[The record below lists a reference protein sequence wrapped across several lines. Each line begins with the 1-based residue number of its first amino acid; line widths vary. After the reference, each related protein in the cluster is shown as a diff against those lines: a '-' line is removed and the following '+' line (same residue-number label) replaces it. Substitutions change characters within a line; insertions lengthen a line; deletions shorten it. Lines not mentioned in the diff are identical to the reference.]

1 MALLELYPGPRSR
14 LLGLPA
20 VGWLWLSGDDKDD
33 ISLPDMHVEVEN
45 FYITYICI
53 IIIIYISPPDMHV
66 EVENA
71 EEDEWSQSGCGE
83 RMDRLEDN
91 EKPRKILFNNVWQM
105 AVFQCKFRPE
115 P

>member
-1 MALLELYPGPRSR
+1 
-14 LLGLPA
+14 
-20 VGWLWLSGDDKDD
+20 
-33 ISLPDMHVEVEN
+33 
-45 FYITYICI
+45 
-53 IIIIYISPPDMHV
+53 MHV